1 MPIVIKEIN
10 RDLNKD
16 KSSKAQKKKKT
27 YKGPLPKSKP
37 RYANPKHPMNTERTG
52 PSVMKMDPEYKSHGG
67 MVYKGR

>member
-1 MPIVIKEIN
+1 MPIEIKE
-10 RDLNKD
+10 LKQD
-16 KSSKAQKKKKT
+16 KEQKKKKI

-37 RYANPKHPMNTERTG
+37 RYANPKHPMNTELTG